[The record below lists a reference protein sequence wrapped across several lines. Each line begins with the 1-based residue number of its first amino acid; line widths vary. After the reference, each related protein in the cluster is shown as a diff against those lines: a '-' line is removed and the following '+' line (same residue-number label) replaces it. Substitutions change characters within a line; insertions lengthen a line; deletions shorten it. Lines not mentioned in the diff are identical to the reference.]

1 MGRPYL
7 GAGELRRL
15 VAAENIVKGYQARA
29 AVENWAEWA
38 KDNPAL
44 SALLSEAMKLAVN
57 DGE

>member
-29 AVENWAEWA
+29 AAENWAKWA
-38 KDNPAL
+38 EDNPGI